1 MKNTTN
7 KLSFTLK
14 TVAVTA
20 LLLQSCASIN
30 PKDIQPIKID
40 GSSTV
45 EPITQKVLEHYKANP
60 PSRTISNITIEDNFS
75 GTGGGFRKFCNG
87 ETDINAASRPI
98 LKQEMAACNA
108 KEIRYIEL
116 PIAFD
121 ALTVAV
127 NRQNTWANDITVAE
141 LKKLWEPSAQGKI
154 IKWNQIRSTWPDQP
168 ITLHGPGQDSGTFDY
183 FTQVI
188 VGQPGASRKDYNY
201 SEDDQALVNSVEQ
214 DLNALGYFGYIYYNQ
229 NQNKLK
235 ALAIDN
241 GQGAV
246 IPSPETVESVQYQ
259 PLARPLFIYVNAK
272 SAQENPALEAFVKYY
287 LDHAP
292 QAVAEVG
299 YIPLPEEGYHLA
311 RVTFQQ
317 FEVGTV
323 FDGNIQYNL
332 TIGELLRKK
341 AQFETVNNQ

>member
-1 MKNTTN
+1 MKNTVK

-14 TVAVTA
+14 TVAATA

-30 PKDIQPIKID
+30 PKDIKPIKVD

-45 EPITQKVLEHYKANP
+45 FPITQKILEHYKANP
-60 PSRTISNITIEDNFS
+60 PDKNLSNLEISSNFS

-87 ETDINAASRPI
+87 ETDISAASRPI
-98 LKQEMAACNA
+98 LKDEMAACNA

-127 NRQNTWANDITVAE
+127 NPNNTWANDITTPE
-141 LKKLWEPSAQGKI
+141 LKKLWEPAATGKI
-154 IKWNQIRSTWPDQP
+154 TKWNQVRANWPDRA
-168 ITLHGPGQDSGTFDY
+168 ITLHGADKDSGTFDY
-183 FTQVI
+183 FTEAI
-188 VGQPGASRKDYNY
+188 VGQSGASRTDYNY
-201 SEDDQALVNSVEQ
+201 SEDDEVLVNAIEQ
-214 DLNALGYFGYIYYNQ
+214 DPNALGYFGYSYYNQ

-246 IPSPETVESVQYQ
+246 IPSVETVEAAQYQ
-259 PLARPLFIYVNAK
+259 PLARPLFIYVNAVA
-272 SAQENPALEAFVKYY
+272 AQDNPALEAFVKYY

-311 RVTFQQ
+311 KVTFQK

-323 FDGNIQYNL
+323 FEGKAQYNL
-332 TIGELLRKK
+332 TIGELLRKQ
-341 AQFETVNNQ
+341 AQFETANQ